1 MNFDEPSYF
10 TGAIQPDYFIASC
23 DKACVDF
30 LKDRPHRSL
39 RDLITKESGE
49 LLKDAF
55 KRINSG
61 EESVDAIL
69 DVECTDQVFRPFH
82 FRFLPSGQEDIIL
95 FTASNI
101 YLSEERFFH
110 MRDSFS
116 EVIELIEGM
125 GYYVFKYAKATRIF
139 TIHQY
144 KDLKPVVLFSG
155 EISDFVEK
163 LCDGMVPDEDRA
175 KVGAFQELLEGQ
187 LENCVALFRTSFFS
201 KENAMQLMQFS
212 GITHTGNDGLTRTAG
227 YVMQVKDSSRTAV
240 FPLRDPEVDAMTGLL
255 NKNGIRSHA
264 EKALLDMKD
273 GENVWLTIC
282 DIDDFKNINDT
293 YGHAFGDD
301 VIKAVA
307 RCIKAAVGDHGKV
320 GRFGGDEFFFY
331 TQNLG
336 EIEMRSIF
344 AEIKRTIE
352 WEVRKIESKCFV
364 TISTGTVT
372 APLNG
377 RTYDVLFS
385 KADKGLYI
393 AKGKGKNRF
402 IIYREEM
409 HGNVVLPKGESEIK
423 FETGYSGRLAV
434 VMADINDTFLDNGP
448 AAIKPSLEKIKE
460 TMGLD
465 SIRVFAGKELSCA
478 YSSASDGLDEITKE
492 MTKCILSSRSY
503 DQKGILMINR
513 AAWIRETDPVIFD
526 WLTERND
533 NSAIFYLG
541 VDDGGNIDII
551 ISYEYLVKENSK
563 RWASSDPN
571 FLLMYSRLI
580 SKIMRKNDLLGEK
593 IS

>member
-1 MNFDEPSYF
+1 
-10 TGAIQPDYFIASC
+10 
-23 DKACVDF
+23 
-30 LKDRPHRSL
+30 
-39 RDLITKESGE
+39 
-49 LLKDAF
+49 
-55 KRINSG
+55 
-61 EESVDAIL
+61 
-69 DVECTDQVFRPFH
+69 
-82 FRFLPSGQEDIIL
+82 
-95 FTASNI
+95 
-101 YLSEERFFH
+101 
-110 MRDSFS
+110 
-116 EVIELIEGM
+116 
-125 GYYVFKYAKATRIF
+125 
-139 TIHQY
+139 
-144 KDLKPVVLFSG
+144 
-155 EISDFVEK
+155 
-163 LCDGMVPDEDRA
+163 
-175 KVGAFQELLEGQ
+175 
-187 LENCVALFRTSFFS
+187 
-201 KENAMQLMQFS
+201 MQFS
-212 GITHTGNDGLTRTAG
+212 GITHTGSDGLTLTAG
-227 YVMQVKDSSRTAV
+227 YVMQVKDSSRTVV
-240 FPLRDPEVDAMTGLL
+240 FPLRDPDMDPMTGLL

-409 HGNVVLPKGESEIK
+409 HGNVVIPKGESEIK
-423 FETGYSGRLAV
+423 FETGYSGRLAA
-434 VMADINDTFLDNGP
+434 VMADISDEFLDEGP
-448 AAIKPSLEKIKE
+448 AAIAPSLEKIKE
-460 TMGLD
+460 TIRLD
-465 SIRVFAGKELSCA
+465 AIRVFTGNALDCV
-478 YSSASDGLDEITKE
+478 YSSASDGLDEISAGMAE
-492 MTKCILSSRSY
+492 SIISSRSFE
-503 DQKGILMINR
+503 KNGILMINR
-513 AAWIRETDPVIFD
+513 AAWIRETDPVISE

-533 NSAIFYLG
+533 NSAIFYLEKDADG
-541 VDDGGNIDII
+541 KVDFL
-551 ISYEYLVKENSK
+551 ISYEYLVKENSR

-571 FLLMYSRLI
+571 FLLMFSRLI
-580 SKIMRKNDLLGEK
+580 SKIMRKNNILEEK
-593 IS
+593 VS

>member
-10 TGAIQPDYFIASC
+10 TGAIKPDYFIASC

-39 RDLITKESGE
+39 RDLTTKESGE

-82 FRFLPSGQEDIIL
+82 FRFLPSDQEDIIL

-116 EVIELIEGM
+116 EVIELIEGL

-155 EISDFVEK
+155 ELSDFIRE
-163 LCDGMVPDEDRA
+163 LCDGKVPEEDRA

-187 LENCVALFRTSFFS
+187 LENCAALFRTSFFS

-212 GITHTGNDGLTRTAG
+212 GITHTGNDGLTRTVG

-240 FPLRDPEVDAMTGLL
+240 FPLRDPDMDPMTGLL

-409 HGNVVLPKGESEIK
+409 HGNVVIPKGESEIK
-423 FETGYSGRLAV
+423 FETGYSGRLAAI
-434 VMADINDTFLDNGP
+434 MADISDEFLDDG
-448 AAIKPSLEKIKE
+448 AAALSPSLDKIKE
-460 TMGLD
+460 TIRLD
-465 SIRVFAGKELSCA
+465 AIRVFTGNELSCV
-478 YSSASDGLDEITKE
+478 YSSASDGLDEVSGE
-492 MTKCILSSRSY
+492 MTESILSSRSF
-503 DQKGILMINR
+503 DKNGFLMINNT
-513 AAWIRETDPVIFD
+513 AGIRETDPVIFE

-533 NSAIFYLG
+533 NSAIFYLEKDG
-541 VDDGGNIDII
+541 DGKVDFL
-551 ISYEYLVKENSK
+551 ISYEYIVKENSR

-571 FLLMYSRLI
+571 FLLMFSRLV
-580 SKIMRKNDLLGEK
+580 SKIMRKNNIFGEK
-593 IS
+593 IA

>member
-1 MNFDEPSYF
+1 MSFDEPSYF

-39 RDLITKESGE
+39 RDLMTKESGE

-125 GYYVFKYAKATRIF
+125 GYYVFKYAKSTRIF
-139 TIHQY
+139 TLQQY

-155 EISDFVEK
+155 ELSDFIRE
-163 LCDGMVPDEDRA
+163 LCDGKVPEEDRA
-175 KVGAFQELLEGQ
+175 KVGAFQELLEGS
-187 LENCVALFRTSFFS
+187 LENCAALFRTSFFS

-212 GITHTGNDGLTRTAG
+212 GITHTGSDGLTLTAG
-227 YVMQVKDSSRTAV
+227 YVMQVKDSSRTVV
-240 FPLRDPEVDAMTGLL
+240 FPLRDPDMDPMTGLL

-423 FETGYSGRLAV
+423 FETGYSGRLAA
-434 VMADINDTFLDNGP
+434 VMADISDEFLDEGP
-448 AAIKPSLEKIKE
+448 AAIAPSLEKIKE
-460 TMGLD
+460 TIRLD
-465 SIRVFAGKELSCA
+465 AVRVFTGNALDCV
-478 YSSASDGLDEITKE
+478 YSSASDGLDEISAGMAE
-492 MTKCILSSRSY
+492 SIISSRSFE
-503 DQKGILMINR
+503 KNGILMINR
-513 AAWIRETDPVIFD
+513 AAWIRETDPVISE

-533 NSAIFYLG
+533 NSAIFYLEKDADG
-541 VDDGGNIDII
+541 KVDFL
-551 ISYEYLVKENSK
+551 ISYEYLVKENSR

-571 FLLMYSRLI
+571 FLLMFSRLI
-580 SKIMRKNDLLGEK
+580 SKIMRKNNILEEK
-593 IS
+593 VS